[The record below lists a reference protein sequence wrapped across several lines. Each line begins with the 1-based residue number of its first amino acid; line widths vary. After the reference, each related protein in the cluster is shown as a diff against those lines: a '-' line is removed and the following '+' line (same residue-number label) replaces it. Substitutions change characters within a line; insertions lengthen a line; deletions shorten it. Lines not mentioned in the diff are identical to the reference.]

1 MPSSSLDLGNLP
13 DAGAQ
18 LVAAAAAAAAG
29 ADDQG
34 GGVVI
39 EGMSIP
45 VSIQEEPPGMPTL
58 PAIGTLPTI
67 PAIGAASWPC
77 RGMPGGGAC
86 VPISNET
93 VYTSFPMPF
102 EISNVREKNAS
113 GALLCLVV
121 GCNKNAQ
128 GRSTTA
134 AKAKTDAAAEEGGG
148 EANPNPPRFHGGGG
162 FCRYHHNLY
171 LIQTGQVESWDCTCG
186 QSVLAES
193 DRCGK
198 CHRWKG
204 GVKRTGLGRPAG
216 STPVTKKAKT
226 SDMTATLASVLEGGV
241 EGVTTMPTLASDPTD
256 IQISNIREVNAKG
269 RSLCKVV
276 GCDKLDQAKNDGFC
290 RKHYRLLVG
299 NPDDAG
305 KDDSANLDPADME
318 NWNCPCGQLI
328 SYQQKRCG
336 KCSKVCTLFIF
347 TFMIPRVGTFSHP
360 HSSFF
365 FVLYSGREE
374 LASHTRRIGWRRKL
388 NCSCQPT
395 MKKSRTVR
403 QVGRVSA
410 VALCPRTRHVVVNVT
425 TGVGGSVREV
435 GH

>member
-1 MPSSSLDLGNLP
+1 MPSSLNLGDLP

-29 ADDQG
+29 ADQG
-34 GGVVI
+34 CGGVVI

-45 VSIQEEPPGMPTL
+45 GSIPPRMPTL
-58 PAIGTLPTI
+58 PALGTLPTI
-67 PAIGAASWPC
+67 PAMGAASWPC

-134 AKAKTDAAAEEGGG
+134 TKAKTDAATEEG

-162 FCRYHHNLY
+162 FCRFHHNLY
-171 LIQTGQVESWDCTCG
+171 LIQTGQVESWDCPCG
-186 QSVLAES
+186 QSVLTES

-204 GVKRTGLGRPAG
+204 GVKRAGL
-216 STPVTKKAKT
+216 SPVKKKAKA
-226 SDMTATLASVLEGGV
+226 SDMTATLAGILEGGA
-241 EGVTTMPTLASDPTD
+241 EGVTTMPTLATDPTD
-256 IQISNIREVNAKG
+256 VQISNIREVNAKG

-305 KDDSANLDPADME
+305 KDESAILDME

-336 KCSKVCTLFIF
+336 KCSKVCKYVVLLFMYCNF
-347 TFMIPRVGTFSHP
+347 L
-360 HSSFF
+360 SS
-365 FVLYSGREE
+365 S
-374 LASHTRRIGWRRKL
+374 
-388 NCSCQPT
+388 
-395 MKKSRTVR
+395 
-403 QVGRVSA
+403 
-410 VALCPRTRHVVVNVT
+410 
-425 TGVGGSVREV
+425 
-435 GH
+435 

>member
-1 MPSSSLDLGNLP
+1 MPSSSLDLDDLQ

-18 LVAAAAAAAAG
+18 LVAAAAAAAA
-29 ADDQG
+29 AEAAQDF

-45 VSIQEEPPGMPTL
+45 GSIQEVPPRMPTL

-67 PAIGAASWPC
+67 PAMGAASWPC

-102 EISNVREKNAS
+102 EISTVREKNAS

-128 GRSTTA
+128 GRSTSAT
-134 AKAKTDAAAEEGGG
+134 KVKTDASTEEG
-148 EANPNPPRFHGGGG
+148 EANPNPPRFQSGGG
-162 FCRYHHNLY
+162 FCRFHHNLY

-186 QSVLAES
+186 QRVLAES

-216 STPVTKKAKT
+216 STPLKKKAKT
-226 SDMTATLASVLEGGV
+226 SDRTATLVGILEVGT
-241 EGVTTMPTLASDPTD
+241 EGVTTMPTLATDPTD
-256 IQISNIREVNAKG
+256 VQISNIREVNAKG

-305 KDDSANLDPADME
+305 KDGSAILGEGDME
-318 NWNCPCGQLI
+318 NWNCVCGQLI

-336 KCSKVCTLFIF
+336 KCSKVCKYFVSS
-347 TFMIPRVGTFSHP
+347 FMKTVIATFSHL
-360 HSSFF
+360 HNRASLCYTVEGRNSRAIQDGKVGEESSII
-365 FVLYSGREE
+365 
-374 LASHTRRIGWRRKL
+374 LANQR
-388 NCSCQPT
+388 
-395 MKKSRTVR
+395 
-403 QVGRVSA
+403 
-410 VALCPRTRHVVVNVT
+410 
-425 TGVGGSVREV
+425 
-435 GH
+435 

>member
-1 MPSSSLDLGNLP
+1 MSSLNLGDLPEGDLLLP

-18 LVAAAAAAAAG
+18 LVTAAAAAAAI
-29 ADDQG
+29 QG
-34 GGVVI
+34 GGEVV
-39 EGMSIP
+39 EGIP
-45 VSIQEEPPGMPTL
+45 GSIQDVPRMPTL

-67 PAIGAASWPC
+67 PVIGAASWPC

-93 VYTSFPMPF
+93 LPTSFPMPF

-134 AKAKTDAAAEEGGG
+134 TKAMTDAAAEGG

-162 FCRYHHNLY
+162 FCRFHHNMY

-186 QSVLAES
+186 LRVLAES

-204 GVKRTGLGRPAG
+204 GVKRAGLGRPAG
-216 STPVTKKAKT
+216 STPAKKKARS
-226 SDMTATLASVLEGGV
+226 SDMTATLAGVLEGGE
-241 EGVTTMPTLASDPTD
+241 EGVTTMPTLAGTHPTEV
-256 IQISNIREVNAKG
+256 QTSNIREVNAKG

-290 RKHYRLLVG
+290 RRHYRLLVG

-305 KDDSANLDPADME
+305 KDDSANLEEGDME

-336 KCSKVCTLFIF
+336 KCSKVCTYFVFSFINSLCNF
-347 TFMIPRVGTFSHP
+347 L
-360 HSSFF
+360 SS
-365 FVLYSGREE
+365 S
-374 LASHTRRIGWRRKL
+374 
-388 NCSCQPT
+388 
-395 MKKSRTVR
+395 
-403 QVGRVSA
+403 
-410 VALCPRTRHVVVNVT
+410 
-425 TGVGGSVREV
+425 
-435 GH
+435 